1 MARSKN
7 PLEEMK
13 EVEKVFFPE
22 KAFTLDPLVL
32 KCLHL
37 RCEAIML

>member
-22 KAFTLDPLVL
+22 KAFTLDPF
-32 KCLHL
+32 
-37 RCEAIML
+37 